1 MNIYLFMILWV
12 SKLGWAQR
20 GGSAGLTCHISW
32 SYSHLMAPLVIG
44 IGCQLG
50 ISFLMDAHPQG
61 S

>member
-1 MNIYLFMILWV
+1 MILWV